1 MKTKILN
8 EIIKDLADNY
18 RKDGEVLNDLLDD
31 VIVDALSMSNR
42 KYKSDIDN
50 QLLILKSNIKKA
62 VKTIYLQR
70 GAEDVSSKSESGQSS
85 TYDSAMETMQKDILR
100 QNKRIMI

>member
-18 RKDGEVLNDLLDD
+18 RKDGEVLNNLLDD

-85 TYDSAMETMQKDILR
+85 TYDYAMETMQKDILR

>member
-18 RKDGEVLNDLLDD
+18 RKDGDVLNDLLDD

-70 GAEDVSSKSESGQSS
+70 GAEDVSSKSESGQSN
-85 TYDSAMETMQKDILR
+85 TYDSSMETMQKDILR
-100 QNKRIMI
+100 QSKRIMI